1 MSTAAQKILI
11 RMHSYRIAGT
21 VFAILGVFV
30 FATVY
35 TNVADGDF
43 MRLLEKPSLMIWL
56 ISPFLPSSLMFWFH
70 AIAEKK
76 LRRLLEQSEKSA

>member
-1 MSTAAQKILI
+1 MSAAAQKILI

-35 TNVADGDF
+35 TNLADGDF
-43 MRLLEKPSLMIWL
+43 MKLLEKPSLMIWL